1 MFWVVARSF
10 HGPSYTIESQ
20 WGNFGTLL
28 PPRGATFTPLRYGLT
43 EPASLFKWQISNF
56 CEIHSWATRRQF
68 FRNVKSMRFFGAIS
82 PLGRTSYPRSLI
94 KVIAHHSRLGRTFWH
109 LIHGSVAKTA
119 GGVARRSL
127 IRANSNYNTRMYIS
141 RRKCEMVLAV
151 AKLGA
156 GQILVTSMFAS
167 IFLAW
172 LASCYHVASMISM
185 ISMLLA
191 CC

>member
-28 PPRGATFTPLRYGLT
+28 PPRGATFTPFWGMVLQSL
-43 EPASLFKWQISNF
+43 PASSNVANF
-56 CEIHSWATRRQF
+56 TFLWNPLSELRGVKV
-68 FRNVKSMRFFGAIS
+68 FRNVKSMRFFLPAIS
-82 PLGRTSYPRSLI
+82 PLGRTSYSRSLI

-127 IRANSNYNTRMYIS
+127 VRANSNYNT
-141 RRKCEMVLAV
+141 
-151 AKLGA
+151 
-156 GQILVTSMFAS
+156 SML
-167 IFLAW
+167 LAW
-172 LASCYHVASMISM
+172 LACF
-185 ISMLLA
+185 
-191 CC
+191 

>member
-28 PPRGATFTPLRYGLT
+28 PPRGATFTPFWGMVLQSL
-43 EPASLFKWQISNF
+43 PASSNVANFKFLWNPLSELRGVKVF
-56 CEIHSWATRRQF
+56 C
-68 FRNVKSMRFFGAIS
+68 NVKSMRFFLDAIS

-127 IRANSNYNTRMYIS
+127 VRANSNYNTRMYIS

-151 AKLGA
+151 AKNTTRLLG
-156 GQILVTSMFAS
+156 G
-167 IFLAW
+167 
-172 LASCYHVASMISM
+172 C
-185 ISMLLA
+185 
-191 CC
+191 